1 MVTSTTT
8 TSGGLTH
15 SKEEAIEIIKLL
27 QSLIALGDVKILRNT
42 FINAFQTKSI
52 PKSDNR
58 NYLHGNFNIGGT
70 VSGRMSS
77 NKPNLQNMPSTG
89 TDYAKAFKDCFS
101 APDGWLMVGAD
112 FASLEDRIAALT
124 TKDSQKL
131 KLYTD
136 GYDGHCL
143 RAYAYFKEKM
153 PDIRQLDPNT
163 ETKCYSAK
171 VGDTYICFT
180 ADDTINY
187 LGLTYTGTEFHELF
201 TNNKL

>member
-1 MVTSTTT
+1 MDTSTLITNT
-8 TSGGLTH
+8 GKPLTR
-15 SKEEAIEIIKLL
+15 SEAIEIVKLL
-27 QSLIALGDVKILRNT
+27 KSLIAIGDVKILRNT
-42 FINAFQTKSI
+42 FIKAFQEKSI
-52 PKSDNR
+52 PKADGR
-58 NYLHGNFNIGGT
+58 NYLHGNFNLGGT

-77 NKPNLQNMPSTG
+77 NKPNLQNLPSTG
-89 TDYAKAFKDCFS
+89 TTYAKAFKECFS
-101 APDGWLMVGAD
+101 APDGWLLVGAD

-131 KLYTD
+131 KLYTE

-153 PDIRQLDPNT
+153 PDIRQLDPDT

-180 ADDTINY
+180 ADDTIKY